1 MSQLTH
7 FDSEG
12 LPHIVDVGEKQPTQR
27 KAIASGTIT
36 MQPETLEMILQSRV
50 AKGDVF
56 EVARLAGI
64 MATKRT
70 ADLIPL
76 CHPISVTSVELKIEP
91 QGERSVEVTSTVK
104 AVDRTGVEME
114 ALVSISTALL
124 TIYDMC
130 KSVDRGMTIS
140 QLRLDHKSGGKS
152 GTFDRD
158 LDQD

>member
-76 CHPISVTSVELKIEP
+76 LSLIHI
-91 QGERSVEVTSTVK
+91 
-104 AVDRTGVEME
+104 
-114 ALVSISTALL
+114 
-124 TIYDMC
+124 
-130 KSVDRGMTIS
+130 
-140 QLRLDHKSGGKS
+140 
-152 GTFDRD
+152 
-158 LDQD
+158 